1 MGEERRYPL
10 KIVFEMFEL
19 ATGMVA
25 ARYRREHPD
34 ASDAEVEAVVAA
46 WISDRPGAPG
56 GDAPGV
62 ARSVPR
68 S

>member
-1 MGEERRYPL
+1 MGQERRYPL
-10 KIVFEMFEL
+10 EIVFEMFEL

-25 ARYRREHPD
+25 ARYRREHPG
-34 ASDAEVEAVVAA
+34 ASDGEVEAAVAA

-56 GDAPGV
+56 GDAQGV
-62 ARSVPR
+62 ARSRPL